1 MAQLVGPSGPV
12 ALTVQETTTANQQ
25 AARTISF
32 SAAISAPS
40 VEGAWQV
47 NVLFP
52 AKAFFMGE

>member
-25 AARTISF
+25 AARTINF
-32 SAAISAPS
+32 STAISAPP

-52 AKAFFMGE
+52 AKVYG

>member
-25 AARTISF
+25 AARTMSF
-32 SAAISAPS
+32 SA
-40 VEGAWQV
+40 AWQV

-52 AKAFFMGE
+52 GQGLFYE

>member
-25 AARTISF
+25 AARTINF
-32 SAAISAPS
+32 SAAISAPP

-52 AKAFFMGE
+52 GQGLFYE